1 MNVAPIVFVARL
13 TVHENI
19 RHDLRH
25 LINRIKRELVY
36 VELVFSENGSP
47 EPDLEVFIADFLNP
61 EVIQKICDIS
71 KQNRPMYVFI
81 HEECKEYEQVRDEVC
96 SLCKGKG
103 MRTPNFNVYRGY
115 SEVYYLFAQ
124 WVRGFLP
131 TR

>member
-19 RHDLRH
+19 RHELRH
-25 LINRIKRELVY
+25 LITRIKRELVY
-36 VELVFSENGSP
+36 VELVFNEGSP
-47 EPDLEVFIADFLNP
+47 LEPDLELFIADFLDP
-61 EVIQKICDIS
+61 KIVQKICDIS

-81 HEECKEYEQVRDEVC
+81 HEECKEYEQVKDEVC
-96 SLCKGKG
+96 SLCKRNG

-115 SEVYYLFAQ
+115 GEIYYLFTQ